1 MIVKI
6 PGDET
11 NGARDIVNQLPYLK
25 QYILMSNMEPRQLID
40 ALLVISQSDSKPYNR
55 QKCYQTHT
63 DLRNNHIL
71 SVDDSFV
78 YFAGSDGLLKSDL
91 SDPVLTYEGC
101 MAICGT
107 MMGWYGDWLPRL
119 LTWLIP
125 IVLLVAC
132 MQYGNFGAKKYS
144 LILILFGDP
153 ISSFNSLI
161 STVELSNR
169 CRIYA
174 SEFLE
179 RFKCEERFRELRVL
193 DALELAKIILAF
205 VEVRAKVRGSD
216 SRGEVDF
223 DAAQAF
229 WALLD
234 RAFPDPIELKE
245 FHPSNGSSSP
255 SVSANFGISTA
266 AASNHLHAD
275 PYGSGEANV
284 DPTQAFAAG
293 LDRAFPDP
301 VEPKPVLS
309 SDTASVSANVIS
321 SIAGASNHLRAHQIK
336 AVYRRLNRGRSYKT
350 VDATLSLAFYIF
362 QVIMAFFPD
371 LSGATAPSGGRIG
384 PSMLLSFILSILPLS
399 VLIGSLESY
408 EDTEDKLSHF
418 MEKLGVSS
426 DHQPAMCEKLES
438 RYCFIPWRT
447 AHRAQTDFHRSLAW
461 SGGISIYRPDI
472 SPKMLQRISCSSSS
486 PKPSLET
493 MEVSRQGTVPDLLIV
508 SSQEEQRGLR
518 PKKRFHFSIAA
529 LPVILAFLTS
539 IVINQLP
546 PGSFSCRSLLAL
558 GVIVVWTISWL
569 ITEAIV
575 ASDFATGFYQWRIIL
590 AKDFI
595 VALLVLGFIIA
606 NSCGLLN
613 NCWCAS
619 GVVTRRLSNAYV
631 ALNPQKM
638 FDLNNLQIYPAIIA
652 VAFSLQFSVP
662 VFIAYVIGK
671 SGFREIAGLPPF
683 ISA

>member
-1 MIVKI
+1 MQNS
-6 PGDET
+6 EY
-11 NGARDIVNQLPYLK
+11 IVNQLPYLN
-25 QYILMSNMEPRQLID
+25 QDILMSNMEPRQLID
-40 ALLVISQSDSKPYNR
+40 ALLVISQSDSKPYSR

-63 DLRNNHIL
+63 DLRNNHTL
-71 SVDDSFV
+71 SADDSFV

-132 MQYGNFGAKKYS
+132 MQYGSFGAKKYS

-216 SRGEVDF
+216 SSGEVDF

-234 RAFPDPIELKE
+234 RAFPGPIERKE
-245 FHPSNGSSSP
+245 FHTSKGSSSP
-255 SVSANFGISTA
+255 SISANVEISTA

-293 LDRAFPDP
+293 LDRAFLDP
-301 VEPKPVLS
+301 IEPKPVLS
-309 SDTASVSANVIS
+309 SDIASVSANVIS
-321 SIAGASNHLRAHQIK
+321 STAGASNHLRADQIK
-336 AVYRRLNRGRSYKT
+336 DVYRRLNRGRSYKT
-350 VDATLSLAFYIF
+350 VEATLSLAFYIF

-371 LSGATAPSGGRIG
+371 LSGTTAPSGARIG
-384 PSMLLSFILSILPLS
+384 PTMLLSFILSILPLS

-418 MEKLGVSS
+418 IEKLGVSS

-438 RYCFIPWRT
+438 RYCFIPRRT

-472 SPKMLQRISCSSSS
+472 SPKMLQGILSLNSS
-486 PKPSLET
+486 PKPSLEA
-493 MEVSRQGTVPDLLIV
+493 MEMSRQGTVPDLF
-508 SSQEEQRGLR
+508 SSQKEQRGLHL
-518 PKKRFHFSIAA
+518 KKRFHFPIAA
-529 LPVILAFLTS
+529 LPVTLAFLTS
-539 IVINQLP
+539 IVINQQP

-558 GVIVVWTISWL
+558 GVMVVWTISWL

-575 ASDFATGFYQWRIIL
+575 ASDFATGLYQWRIIL
-590 AKDFI
+590 AKDSI
-595 VALLVLGFIIA
+595 VALLVLGSIIA

-619 GVVTRRLSNAYV
+619 GVLTRGLSNAYV

-638 FDLNNLQIYPAIIA
+638 FDLNNLQAYPAIVT